1 MGRKYSRNWDHPV
14 GRDELGRRMGK
25 IEEGRRG
32 KGRNENRREEKGK
45 MERAE
50 EERNS
55 SFITKIS

>member
-1 MGRKYSRNWDHPV
+1 MGR
-14 GRDELGRRMGK
+14 

-32 KGRNENRREEKGK
+32 KGRNENRREGKEKK
-45 MERAE
+45 ERAE

>member
-1 MGRKYSRNWDHPV
+1 MGR
-14 GRDELGRRMGK
+14 

-32 KGRNENRREEKGK
+32 KGRNENRREGKGK
-45 MERAE
+45 KERAE